1 MLADV
6 DGHTSTPSSSLIM
19 RREGPF
25 SRRRGKNSKFLTYS
39 VSKVEKDQAV
49 TKINNFSIVSG
60 GHGPRGRGT
69 AGSVGGGGP
78 RLSEGLTQDRHS
90 QLG

>member
-1 MLADV
+1 MADAH
-6 DGHTSTPSSSLIM
+6 GRTSTPSSSLIT

-25 SRRRGKNSKFLTYS
+25 SRHRGKNSKFLTYS
-39 VSKVEKDQAV
+39 VSKVEKDQTV